1 MDQGGNGDGEF
12 KKEVRGLST
21 QRSEGH
27 KGVGVINVSGVGDI
41 EVRGVGDP
49 LRESDQEREKEI
61 AHHSREGGWEGGR
74 VGGRA
79 GRDGERVR

>member
-1 MDQGGNGDGEF
+1 M
-12 KKEVRGLST
+12 
-21 QRSEGH
+21 
-27 KGVGVINVSGVGDI
+27 GVINVSGVGDI

-61 AHHSREGGWEGGR
+61 AHHSWVGGWVGGR

-79 GRDGERVR
+79 GMEAEGGRDGERVR